1 MEKFTSTHNT
11 KKYTSDLPR
20 SSRFLGRSNTSV
32 TDEALGGSQRFNRH
46 CFSKFSSEAFHFRA
60 NKSNFHKMQIMR
72 SLKKI

>member
-1 MEKFTSTHNT
+1 MGKFTGTHNT

-20 SSRFLGRSNTSV
+20 SSHFPGQTSTSV
-32 TDEALGGSQRFNRH
+32 TDEALGGSRRFNRR
-46 CFSKFSSEAFHFRA
+46 CFSKFTSEAFHFHA